1 MSVRSRTVR
10 IEAAK
15 TSFQEITK
23 AKMAVAAR
31 PGRAS
36 GRITLQKA
44 WKRVQPNTQ
53 AASSYSRG
61 MPMNRLCVTSAAKGS
76 ASTVW
81 ISETP
86 KGVS

>member
-1 MSVRSRTVR
+1 M
-10 IEAAK
+10 
-15 TSFQEITK
+15 
-23 AKMAVAAR
+23 
-31 PGRAS
+31 
-36 GRITLQKA
+36 KA

-86 KGVS
+86 KRRVVEARGG